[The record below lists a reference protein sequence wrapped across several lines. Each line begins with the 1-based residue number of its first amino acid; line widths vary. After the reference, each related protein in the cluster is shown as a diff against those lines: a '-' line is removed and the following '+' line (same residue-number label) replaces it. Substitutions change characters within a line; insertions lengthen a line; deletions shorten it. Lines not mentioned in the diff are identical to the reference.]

1 MVFLGGNLNLMVF
14 YFLHWQ
20 DARHFLQALGGQ
32 TDPTPGVHPCYI
44 NIIVLHIL
52 DDSVDMNSV
61 PDDEPRGEILE
72 EMDYTVEEE

>member
-1 MVFLGGNLNLMVF
+1 ML
-14 YFLHWQ
+14 YKYY
-20 DARHFLQALGGQ
+20 
-32 TDPTPGVHPCYI
+32 YI
-44 NIIVLHIL
+44 LLHIL

>member
-20 DARHFLQALGGQ
+20 DARHFLQALGDQ

-44 NIIVLHIL
+44 NIITYYYIF
-52 DDSVDMNSV
+52 
-61 PDDEPRGEILE
+61 
-72 EMDYTVEEE
+72 